1 MYSAFVKLL
10 NMSAASGILIA
21 AVIGLR
27 FLLRKVP
34 KKYICILW
42 ALVALRL
49 ICPVTISSS
58 LSVFNHVGTYHPDNG
73 QIGYIQYNGK
83 TEKPMGEI
91 PLVGSTISS
100 PDGPTVEYHTPNF
113 YLPTAMGIWAVGMA
127 AMLLYAAIS
136 YSRIRWRTRESIRF
150 RRNIYLCD
158 RIPTPFILGMLRPRI
173 FLPSDLS
180 QEQIRSV
187 VAHERAHIARLDHWW
202 KPLGFLLL
210 SIHWFNPLVWIAYG
224 LLCRDIE
231 LACDEKVIQNMTA
244 SQKQAYSEVLLSC
257 SLPRKFITACP
268 VAFAEVGV
276 KERIQRVL
284 TFRKPTVW
292 VMLAAIIVCILVAVC
307 FLTNPVKSEPP
318 KMTVSQMSI
327 TAEDVTNTGMTLTYH
342 PENAFWDVDAITDG
356 TYWLEKQSDSGWWQV
371 IQPNQWVEPV
381 LRPAEAPR
389 QRTIHLT
396 FTDNDHHTLNW
407 SSLYGCLSAG
417 KYRAGISFWEDGQ
430 EHILYAPF
438 VLEED
443 PPETPRDVIASL
455 RREDCIA
462 EYHFV
467 GQRESTELPAEKTD
481 ELIRV
486 LQGLSEVELTAYQ
499 ESPGPTAVISLESG
513 VYRLKL
519 RYDGRQ
525 IHLQMHVRS
534 MCSTNI
540 TDWTITSDRLNAL
553 FEDLP
558 VG

>member
-10 NMSAASGILIA
+10 NMSAASGILIV

-49 ICPVTISSS
+49 VCPITISSS

-73 QIGYIQYNGK
+73 QIEYIQYNEK

-127 AMLLYAAIS
+127 AMLLYAAVS
-136 YSRIRWRTRESIRF
+136 YFRIRRRTRESVRL

-173 FLPSDLS
+173 FLPSELT

-202 KPLGFLLL
+202 KPIGFLLL
-210 SIHWFNPLVWIAYG
+210 CIHWFNPLVWIAYG

-244 SQKQAYSEVLLSC
+244 TQKQAYSEVLLSC

-276 KERIQRVL
+276 KERILRIL

-318 KMTVSQMSI
+318 KMTVRQMSI

-342 PENAFWDVDAITDG
+342 PENAFWDVDAFTDG

-381 LRPAEAPR
+381 LRPVEAPR
-389 QRTIHLT
+389 QRTIHVT

-407 SSLYGCLSAG
+407 SAFYGYLSAG
-417 KYRAGISFWEDGQ
+417 KYRAGITFWEDGQ
-430 EHILYAPF
+430 EHILYASF

-443 PPETPRDVIASL
+443 PPETPRDIIAGL

-481 ELIRV
+481 ELIRI
-486 LQGLSEVELTAYQ
+486 LQGLSTVELTAYQ
-499 ESPGPTAVISLESG
+499 ESPEPKARISLESG
-513 VYRLKL
+513 VYHLKL
-519 RYDGRQ
+519 RYDGRRV
-525 IHLQMHVRS
+525 HLQMQVRS
-534 MCSTNI
+534 MGSTNI
-540 TDWTITSDRLNAL
+540 THWTITSDRLNAL

>member
-21 AVIGLR
+21 AVIALR

-49 ICPVTISSS
+49 ICPVAISSN
-58 LSVFNHVGTYHPDNG
+58 LSVFNHVGTYHPDDG
-73 QIGYIQYNGK
+73 QIAYIQYNGK

-91 PLVGSTISS
+91 PFMGNTISS
-100 PDGPTVEYHTPNF
+100 PDGPTVVYHTPNF
-113 YLPTAMGIWAVGMA
+113 YLPTAMLIWAVGLA

-136 YSRIRWRTRESIRF
+136 YFRICRRTQESVRF

-158 RIPTPFILGMLRPRI
+158 RIPTPFILGMFNPRI

-180 QEQIRSV
+180 QEQIHSV
-187 VAHERAHIARLDHWW
+187 VAHERAHIARWDHWW

-231 LACDEKVIQNMTA
+231 LACDERVIQNMTA

-276 KERIQRVL
+276 KERVKRVL

-292 VMLAAIIVCILVAVC
+292 VMIAATVVCVLAAVC

-318 KMTVSQMSI
+318 TMTVSQMSI
-327 TAEDVTNTGMTLTYH
+327 TAENVTNTGMTLTYH
-342 PENAFWDVDAITDG
+342 PENAFLDVDAFTDRC
-356 TYWLEKQSDSGWWQV
+356 YWLEKQNDYGWWQM
-371 IQPNQWVEPV
+371 IQPNQIAEPL
-381 LRPAEAPR
+381 LRPVEVPR

-396 FTDNDHHTLNW
+396 ITDNDHHTLNW
-407 SSLYGCLSAG
+407 SVLYGCLSAG

-430 EHILYAPF
+430 EYNLYAPF
-438 VLEED
+438 TLEED
-443 PPETPRDVIASL
+443 PPKTPRDIFGCLQSQ
-455 RREDCIA
+455 DCIA

-467 GQRESTELPAEKTD
+467 GQREATELTAEKTD

-499 ESPGPTAVISLESG
+499 ESPEPTAVISLQSG
-513 VYRLKL
+513 VYSLKL
-519 RYDGRQ
+519 RYDGSQ
-525 IHLQMHVRS
+525 IHLQMYVRS
-534 MCSTNI
+534 MGSTDI
-540 TDWTITSDRLNAL
+540 TDWIITSDRLNAL